1 MKFVSTVLLATA
13 LLFPKLGICQNTNI
27 QEMPFKIAGGKTI
40 KVKISD
46 QGAVSAENE
55 KIKITAT
62 AVLVGPSRESKK
74 IPALIWSFGLTSKTN
89 DEISKITVENVFPS
103 DPAVLLVT
111 DNQPK
116 LKSGAWIGQH
126 ENGDPSG
133 NTNAWLE
140 TKKLSAFIFKF
151 TVTFK
156 GGEESTLYQ
165 LSIFSEDDKQFF
177 LQHADQ
183 LRVRNAN

>member
-1 MKFVSTVLLATA
+1 MKIITTVLLAAFFLVPTFG
-13 LLFPKLGICQNTNI
+13 LCQNSNV

-40 KVKISD
+40 SVKISD

-62 AVLVGPSRESKK
+62 AVIIGPSRESKK
-74 IPALIWSFGLTSKTN
+74 IPALIWSFGLKSKTN

-103 DPAVLLVT
+103 DPAVLLHT

-116 LKSGAWIGQH
+116 LKNGDWIGQL
-126 ENGDPSG
+126 ENGDPNG
-133 NTNAWLE
+133 GGNAWLK

-151 TVTFK
+151 TVFFK
-156 GGEESTLYQ
+156 GGAETTLYQ
-165 LSIFSEDDKQFF
+165 LSVFSEDDKDFF
-177 LQHADQ
+177 LKHAEQ
-183 LRVRNAN
+183 LRIRNAN